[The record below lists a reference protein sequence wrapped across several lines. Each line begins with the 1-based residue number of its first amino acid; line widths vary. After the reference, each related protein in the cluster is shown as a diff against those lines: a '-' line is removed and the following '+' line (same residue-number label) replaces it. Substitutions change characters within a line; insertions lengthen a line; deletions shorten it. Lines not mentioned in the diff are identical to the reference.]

1 MRNTNRFDKRFL
13 VLVVLVIV
21 VAVLVIN
28 HCNSSLALP
37 ADCNC
42 PEASSSNALSTFVLG
57 VRGMKGRAPIG
68 ELRIQPENLSGLRL
82 TDLTAKTRD
91 ETGVEQ
97 ELNVVLIE
105 SVPPFAF
112 AMPSKREKE
121 GVALSILEDGVLEEP
136 TQLVFQYLLS
146 KACGKTLGGR
156 LVVDAGA
163 NLGYFTTY
171 SAVMGCRVISFEPQP
186 RLGVLFRTSLAL
198 NGVSKRVTLH
208 NNIITSNPRDT
219 KPLKI
224 VYQPGCWACS
234 FVEYAEPGDRSTSNS
249 FIIPPI
255 KIDDAVDEDVLLL
268 KIDVEGFEVKA
279 LTSAEHLLTTRK
291 VENILIEWSPT
302 RWPRCGTTLEEGTA
316 WLERLYDMGY
326 TVRHYNLR
334 MEYPRDGLLEYSW
347 PIMGLTWEIPRHKL
361 RHMNEWLTGGQS
373 HFKEANLWF
382 AKER

>member
-1 MRNTNRFDKRFL
+1 MRGRSPVGEIR
-13 VLVVLVIV
+13 
-21 VAVLVIN
+21 
-28 HCNSSLALP
+28 LP
-37 ADCNC
+37 TDHLN
-42 PEASSSNALSTFVLG
+42 
-57 VRGMKGRAPIG
+57 
-68 ELRIQPENLSGLRL
+68 GLRL
-82 TDLTAKTRD
+82 TDITAKTRD
-91 ETGVEQ
+91 ESGVEQ
-97 ELNVVLIE
+97 EINVVLIE
-105 SVPPFAF
+105 STPPFAF
-112 AMPSKREKE
+112 AMPSKKEKE
-121 GVALSILEDGVLEEP
+121 GVALSILEDGVLEEA
-136 TQLVFQYLLS
+136 TQLVFQYLLN
-146 KACGKTLGGR
+146 KACSRTPGGR

-171 SAVMGCRVISFEPQP
+171 SAVMGCRVVSFEPQP

-198 NGVSKRVTLH
+198 NGVEKRVALH

-234 FVEYAEPGDRSTSNS
+234 FVEYAEPGDRSTHNS
-249 FIIPPI
+249 FIIPPT
-255 KIDDAVDEDVLLL
+255 KIDDVVDEDVLLF

-326 TVRHYNLR
+326 TIRHYNLR

-347 PIMGLTWEIPRHKL
+347 PIMGLTWEIPRNKL
-361 RHMNEWLTGGQS
+361 RHLNEWLVGGQS
-373 HFKEANLWF
+373 HFHEANLWF